1 MKTWQY
7 ISVSPVAA
15 ALGAEVAGVHLA
27 RLDEAAVSEIR
38 AAFLE
43 YQVLFFCDQE
53 LTREQH
59 LSFAR
64 HFGTLNIHPFEQ
76 PLKDE
81 GYPEFVLF
89 QSGEKFPHVAQAW
102 HSDISF
108 LEQPPLGSV
117 LRCVVAPPFGGD
129 TMWASTYAAYDALSD
144 RMQCLLS
151 DLTAI
156 HDTARVYEYVKRT
169 GGEISED
176 EDRRLRSM
184 YAEHPVVRTHPETRR
199 KGLFVNSHF
208 TNSIKGMKSAESNAL
223 LNFLYQHIA
232 LPDFHCRF
240 RWRANSV
247 AMWDNR
253 CTQHRAV
260 ADNRTAE
267 RRLERV
273 TINGDRPFH

>member
-1 MKTWQY
+1 MKTWQH
-7 ISVSPVAA
+7 ISVSPVTG

-27 RLDEAAVSEIR
+27 RVDDATVTEIH

-43 YQVLFFCDQE
+43 YQVLFFRDQE
-53 LTREQH
+53 ITRNQH
-59 LSFAR
+59 LAFAR

-81 GYPEFVLF
+81 GYPEVVLF
-89 QSGEKFPHVAQAW
+89 QSGEKHPYVAQAW
-102 HSDISF
+102 HSDITY

-117 LRCVVAPPFGGD
+117 LRCVIAPPYGGD
-129 TMWASTYAAYDALSD
+129 TMWVSMYAAYEALGD
-144 RMQCLLS
+144 RMQRLLS

-156 HDTARVYEYVKRT
+156 HDTARVHAYVQRT

-184 YAEHPVVRTHPETRR
+184 SAEHPIVRTHPKTGR

-208 TNSIKGMKSAESNAL
+208 TSSIKGMKAGESDAL
-223 LNFLYQHIA
+223 LNFLYRHIE
-232 LPDFHCRF
+232 LPDFNCRF
-240 RWRANSV
+240 RWRVNSV

-260 ADNRTAE
+260 GDNPRAE
-267 RRLERV
+267 RLLERV
-273 TINGDRPFH
+273 TINGDKPF